1 MKKVYKKPVV
11 EIEAYTLSEAIAA
24 GCGWVV
30 NMGPED
36 FTGKTCSDFGDNPFA
51 VVGNSLGAS
60 FYNGIDGPECDCYY
74 TSGQEGYMTS

>member
-30 NMGPED
+30 NLGPAPWD
-36 FTGKTCSDFGDNPFA
+36 GDACSDFGDPFN
-51 VVGNSLGAS
+51 VVGNSISGGS
-60 FYNGIDGPECDCYY
+60 FYNGDEGPACDCYY